1 MDGYPVVIAV
11 PLLWGD
17 EDAFGHVNNT
27 VYLRWCETA
36 RVDYLNRVRLWPAT
50 PPSGIGPI
58 LAHMSCD
65 YERPLN
71 YPDTVEVGS
80 RVTKIGNTSL
90 HMEHCVYSR
99 QHGAVAARVRSILV
113 TYDYTAGRPVRVPA
127 AVRAAIE
134 ALEGS
139 AGTPR

>member
-1 MDGYPVVIAV
+1 MDGYPVVIAL

-36 RVDYLNRVRLWPAT
+36 RVDYLNRIRLWPAT

-58 LAHMSCD
+58 LAHLACD

-71 YPDTVEVGS
+71 YPDTVEVGA
-80 RVTKIGNTSL
+80 RITQIGNTSL
-90 HMEHCVYSR
+90 HMEHCIFSR
-99 QHGAVAARVRSILV
+99 HHHAVAARIRSILV
-113 TYDYTAGRPVRVPA
+113 TFDYAANRPVPVPDSI
-127 AVRAAIE
+127 RDAIGQ
-134 ALEGS
+134 LEGS
-139 AGTPR
+139 RT